1 MSKGE
6 NAMHETN
13 SNHSLSVG
21 LKMLDRDHRE
31 IHAIIHELSHGAAQQ
46 CDRASL
52 VSLLRQLERISASH
66 FVLEEGMMT
75 AARFPLQELHR
86 LRHEW
91 MLEEI
96 KRTLADWT
104 HSSSGSGAPEQTA
117 SMLLGSHT
125 SHVKHEDLKFGV
137 WLDGRGLTRAV

>member
-1 MSKGE
+1 
-6 NAMHETN
+6 MHETN

-21 LKMLDRDHRE
+21 LTMLDRDHRE
-31 IHAIIHELSHGAAQQ
+31 IHAIIHELSRGAAQQ
-46 CDRASL
+46 CDRAAL
-52 VSLLRQLERISASH
+52 VSLLRQLERTSASH
-66 FVLEEGMMT
+66 FALEEGMMT
-75 AARFPLQELHR
+75 AARFPGHALHR

-104 HSSSGSGAPEQTA
+104 HVSPGSPEQTA

-125 SHVKHEDLKFGV
+125 SHVRHEDLKFGE
-137 WLDGRGLTRAV
+137 WLDGRGCR